1 MRACNQTLT
10 PLCSSSVIE
19 DVSHHC
25 ETEALFAFAYF
36 FFDGR
41 DSQKELQLHENL
53 IRSLIRQFS
62 AQCDGVPNPLSRL
75 YESCGSGG
83 WQPSI
88 NSLHATLRL
97 ILNEFQDVYII
108 LDSLDECKERE
119 TLLTWIKE
127 IVDWR
132 KHKLHLLATSRDEAD
147 IRGHLALL
155 GPIHVGMERELVD
168 HDIQKY
174 IHHKLR
180 MDPNLNQWDKMV
192 QNKINDKLMT
202 GAEGMYSP
210 FT

>member
-1 MRACNQTLT
+1 
-10 PLCSSSVIE
+10 
-19 DVSHHC
+19 
-25 ETEALFAFAYF
+25 
-36 FFDGR
+36 
-41 DSQKELQLHENL
+41 
-53 IRSLIRQFS
+53 
-62 AQCDGVPNPLSRL
+62 LSRL

-88 NSLHATLRL
+88 SSLHTTLQL
-97 ILNEFQDVYII
+97 ILNEFQNVYII

-147 IRGHLALL
+147 IREHLAPL
-155 GPIHVGMERELVD
+155 GPVCVGMEREFVD

-174 IHHKLR
+174 IDHILRSDPKLNR
-180 MDPNLNQWDKMV
+180 WDEMV
-192 QNKINDKLMT
+192 QKNISATLMT
-202 GAEGMYSP
+202 GADGMYSP

>member
-1 MRACNQTLT
+1 M
-10 PLCSSSVIE
+10 
-19 DVSHHC
+19 
-25 ETEALFAFAYF
+25 FAYF

-62 AQCDGVPNPLSRL
+62 AQCDSVPNPLSRL

-88 NSLHATLRL
+88 SLLHTTLQL
-97 ILNEFQDVYII
+97 ILNEFQDVYVI
-108 LDSLDECKERE
+108 LDSLDECTERE
-119 TLLTWIKE
+119 TLLTWIKQ

-147 IRGHLALL
+147 IREHLAPL
-155 GPIHVGMERELVD
+155 GPVCVGMEREFVD

-174 IHHKLR
+174 IDHILRSDPKLNR
-180 MDPNLNQWDKMV
+180 WDEMV
-192 QNKINDKLMT
+192 QKNISATLMT
-202 GAEGMYSP
+202 GADGMYSP